1 MGQRHFV
8 AGFDELVVAGFDELA
23 PDLRR
28 RPNVGR
34 HFRGATPQEA
44 CKKLV
49 TKANRNGGEDNI
61 SVIVVAGAKEPT
73 GAAGD

>member
-34 HFRGATPQEA
+34 HFRGG
-44 CKKLV
+44 
-49 TKANRNGGEDNI
+49 NGQVGVPGMLA
-61 SVIVVAGAKEPT
+61 SRWLLC
-73 GAAGD
+73 